1 MTMPHIVDHPDRPY
15 VGVIRTITMTT
26 FGEVADRIPELIA
39 WLGRQGLALAGAPF
53 LRYRVIE
60 MAADRLEV
68 EAGVPIARPV
78 DGALAEEAGFFAAAL
93 PAGRYATVTHHG
105 HPDRLAGVIGDL
117 LAWADKEGLT
127 WDLAERDGVER
138 WGCRLELY
146 ETDPRVE
153 PDPANWDT
161 TLEFRLA

>member
-1 MTMPHIVDHPDRPY
+1 MTMPRIVEHPDRPY
-15 VGVIRTITMTT
+15 VGVLRTITMTT

-39 WLGRQGLALAGAPF
+39 WLGRQGVALAGAPF

-60 MAADRLEV
+60 TAADRLEV
-68 EAGVPIARPV
+68 EAGVPVPRPL
-78 DGALAEEAGFFAAAL
+78 DGTLAEEAGFFAAAL

-117 LAWADKEGLT
+117 LGWADKEGLT
-127 WDLAERDGVER
+127 WDLTERDGAER

-153 PDPANWDT
+153 PDPANWDIR
-161 TLEFRLA
+161 LEFRLA